1 MQIYLML
8 DLLLYIQHKQ
18 QPTANPTT
26 AQPTTANPTTTQP
39 TTANPT
45 ETGVCTGIDNSCCG
59 SFWFGKKQNDYRGTI
74 SKTVGGIECQAWSSQ
89 SPHGHSRTPG
99 NYPNAGLDENYC
111 RNPDG
116 EPRYVKYLINFVKP
130 SSSVQV
136 SHICKQFRIANR
148 FPFSFCIQGVVLHI

>member
-1 MQIYLML
+1 MFLEGML
-8 DLLLYIQHKQ
+8 TLFIVYTIINLTHSLIVFNSK
-18 QPTANPTT
+18 PTSNPTVK
-26 AQPTTANPTTTQP
+26 PTVAPSTES
-39 TTANPT
+39 PT

-89 SPHGHSRTPG
+89 SPHGHSRTPS

-116 EPRYVKYLINFVKP
+116 EPR
-130 SSSVQV
+130 
-136 SHICKQFRIANR
+136 
-148 FPFSFCIQGVVLHI
+148 

>member
-1 MQIYLML
+1 ML

-59 SFWFGKKQNDYRGTI
+59 SFWFGKKQNDYEVLSHVILMGSHVHGVTLLIRA
-74 SKTVGGIECQAWSSQ
+74 SVGSIVMFKFVSSEDMVV
-89 SPHGHSRTPG
+89 SEDIIPYTWR
-99 NYPNAGLDENYC
+99 
-111 RNPDG
+111 
-116 EPRYVKYLINFVKP
+116 VK
-130 SSSVQV
+130 
-136 SHICKQFRIANR
+136 
-148 FPFSFCIQGVVLHI
+148 CIQ